1 MLEFRTRFV
10 YENSLKNMK
19 RSVDLIKWTG
29 VLLVAEKP
37 SCRITTKVL
46 KSEFQHCPRT
56 DGCEE

>member
-1 MLEFRTRFV
+1 
-10 YENSLKNMK
+10 MK
-19 RSVDLIKWTG
+19 ILLRLCCATKRLVDLIKWTG
-29 VLLVAEKP
+29 VLLAAEKP